1 MFYSR
6 WPQLVRHPLWSHR
19 KRIGGKDIYF
29 ADNKNWNISKH
40 FKAVFS
46 FSHRRRY
53 LFNQFSK
60 TICTI
65 MKHNELL
72 HQAEYMK
79 FSDVTCRVP
88 DNAIEPACN
97 NLLAEIFHFN
107 TLLKPSPCSCPATL
121 YIFARGINSIINV
134 RKISYPESPTK
145 ISRHHASYIVV
156 FVAV

>member
-6 WPQLVRHPLWSHR
+6 WPQLVRHPLWSYR
-19 KRIGGKDIYF
+19 KRIRGKDILLGGQE
-29 ADNKNWNISKH
+29 NWNISKH

-60 TICTI
+60 TICI
-65 MKHNELL
+65 IIKHNELL

-88 DNAIEPACN
+88 DNTIEPACK

-107 TLLKPSPCSCPATL
+107 TLLKPSPCSL
-121 YIFARGINSIINV
+121 YIFTKGINSIINV
-134 RKISYPESPTK
+134 RKISYS
-145 ISRHHASYIVV
+145 SREPHKNITPPR
-156 FVAV
+156 